1 MGLYLLS
8 SDLGEQ
14 SSKRQKLED
23 DLIVKADGDIDIV
36 TPGFDIPREK
46 ALPTE
51 VIRNILDILV
61 ANEQSRAL
69 ATAAQCNRRM
79 YDYIIPKM
87 YKTIRVTTE
96 NRDKMF
102 DGCTRKTV

>member
-1 MGLYLLS
+1 M
-8 SDLGEQ
+8 
-14 SSKRQKLED
+14 
-23 DLIVKADGDIDIV
+23 KADGDIDIV
-36 TPGFDIPREK
+36 KPGFDIPMVQ

-51 VIRNILDILV
+51 IIRNILDILL
-61 ANEQSRAL
+61 AKEQSRAL
-69 ATAAQCNRRM
+69 ATIAQCNRRM

-96 NRDKMF
+96 NRYKLF